1 MQNLNKC
8 QTNSLSNSVADCIA
22 HFMTS
27 NTKTTPF
34 TICCII
40 ISFMSLLN
48 DADLVHE
55 SIL

>member
-40 ISFMSLLN
+40 ISFMSLLK